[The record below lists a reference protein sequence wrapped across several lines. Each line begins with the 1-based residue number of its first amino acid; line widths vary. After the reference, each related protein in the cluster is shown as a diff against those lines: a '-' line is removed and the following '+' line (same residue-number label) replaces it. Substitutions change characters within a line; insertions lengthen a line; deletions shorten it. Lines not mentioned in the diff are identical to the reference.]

1 MINDV
6 TIGNFAARLGT
17 IVAII
22 GGFAFLYAK
31 LKEVIEDVI
40 KKMLEPITESIST
53 LTGRIDTIESS
64 IETGLE
70 VAAMESCKN
79 YLVACLGELEKG
91 DELSEAEKERF
102 GEQYD
107 YYLKHGGNSY
117 IRGKAETYK
126 AQGKL

>member
-1 MINDV
+1 MIEDV
-6 TIGNFAARLGT
+6 TIGNFAASLGT

-22 GGFAFLYAK
+22 GGFVFLYAK
-31 LKEVIEDVI
+31 LKTVIESVTKELLAPVTKRLDDLNGR
-40 KKMLEPITESIST
+40 MDGMEQSI
-53 LTGRIDTIESS
+53 DK
-64 IETGLE
+64 GLE

-91 DELSEAEKERF
+91 DELSEAEKQRF

-107 YYLKHGGNSY
+107 YYTDHDGNSY
-117 IRGKAETYK
+117 IMSKVEHFK

>member
-1 MINDV
+1 MITDV
-6 TIGNFAARLGT
+6 TIGTFASNLAL
-17 IVAII
+17 IVSII

-31 LKEVIEDVI
+31 LKAVIESVI
-40 KKMLEPITESIST
+40 KELLAPVTKKIDDLSGRVDGLETSIDNS
-53 LTGRIDTIESS
+53 
-64 IETGLE
+64 LE

-117 IRGKAETYK
+117 IRGKADYFK

>member
-1 MINDV
+1 MINDI
-6 TIGNFAARLGT
+6 TIGGFAAGLGT

-22 GGFAFLYAK
+22 GGFAFLYTK
-31 LKEVIEDVI
+31 LKDVIEDVI
-40 KKMLEPITESIST
+40 KKMLKPITESIDT

-91 DELSEAEKERF
+91 GELSEAEKERF

-126 AQGKL
+126 TQGKL

>member
-1 MINDV
+1 MITDV
-6 TIGNFAARLGT
+6 TIGTFASNLAL
-17 IVAII
+17 IVSII

-31 LKEVIEDVI
+31 LKAVIESVI
-40 KKMLEPITESIST
+40 KELLAPVTKKIDDLSGRVDGLEASIDNS
-53 LTGRIDTIESS
+53 
-64 IETGLE
+64 LE

>member
-1 MINDV
+1 MITDV
-6 TIGNFAARLGT
+6 TIGTFASNLAL
-17 IVAII
+17 IVSII

-31 LKEVIEDVI
+31 LKSVIESVTKELLAPVT
-40 KKMLEPITESIST
+40 KKIDDLN
-53 LTGRIDTIESS
+53 GRMDDMESS
-64 IETGLE
+64 IDKGLE

-91 DELSEAEKERF
+91 NELSEAEKQRF

-107 YYLKHGGNSY
+107 YYTDHDGNSY
-117 IRGKAETYK
+117 IMSKVEHFK

>member
-1 MINDV
+1 MINDI
-6 TIGNFAARLGT
+6 TIGNFAAGLGT

-40 KKMLEPITESIST
+40 KKMLEPITDSIGK
-53 LTGRIDTIESS
+53 LTGRIDSIESS
-64 IETGLE
+64 IEAGLE

-79 YLVACLGELEKG
+79 FLVACLGELEKG
-91 DELSEAEKERF
+91 NELSEAEKQRF

-107 YYLKHGGNSY
+107 YYTDHDGNSY
-117 IRGKAETYK
+117 IKGKVEFYK
-126 AQGKL
+126 SQGRL

>member
-1 MINDV
+1 MINDI
-6 TIGNFAARLGT
+6 TIGNLAAGLGT

-40 KKMLEPITESIST
+40 KKMLEPITESIGT
-53 LTGRIDTIESS
+53 LTGRIDTMETS

-70 VAAMESCKN
+70 AAAMESCKN
-79 YLVACLGELEKG
+79 FLVACLGELEKG
-91 DELSEAEKERF
+91 GELSEAEKERL

-107 YYLKHGGNSY
+107 YYTDHDGNSY
-117 IRGKAETYK
+117 IKGKVEHFK
-126 AQGKL
+126 AQGRL

>member
-6 TIGNFAARLGT
+6 TIGTFASNLAL
-17 IVAII
+17 IVSII

-31 LKEVIEDVI
+31 LKSVIESVI
-40 KKMLEPITESIST
+40 KELLAPVTKKIDDLSGRMDNMEQSI
-53 LTGRIDTIESS
+53 DK
-64 IETGLE
+64 GLE

-107 YYLKHGGNSY
+107 YYLNHGGNSY